1 MSCQGYL
8 WFVTENNLYFQH
20 KRKRASTATYL
31 PIVSTNGGV
40 LGRGQRGTF
49 AKS

>member
-31 PIVSTNGGV
+31 PIVSTNGGDSWEI
-40 LGRGQRGTF
+40 LGKTKEF
-49 AKS
+49 